1 GIAIARAILNDP
13 HILLLDEVTS
23 ALDAESKFFV
33 QEALEKI
40 MVDRTTII
48 DAHHLSTVRNADNIV
63 VIHQGKIVEEAIN
76 KYIIKN
82 VTYIGTPRKGILAAD
97 ESTVTIGKHLSS
109 IKVENVESNKMT
121 LRKLLFC
128 TPGCLQYL
136 SGVILFEETLS
147 TKRLLLP
154 SDTASGPISPMVAKR

>member
-1 GIAIARAILNDP
+1 
-13 HILLLDEVTS
+13 
-23 ALDAESKFFV
+23 
-33 QEALEKI
+33 

-48 DAHHLSTVRNADNIV
+48 VTHHLSTVRNADNIV

-76 KYIIKN
+76 KYISLSRMLH
-82 VTYIGTPRKGILAAD
+82 TLAPPRKGILAAN

-109 IKVENVESNKMT
+109 INVENVESNKRT
-121 LRKLLFC
+121 LRELLFC

-154 SDTASGPISPMVAKR
+154 SDAASGPISPMEAKRWRDDSDPNDSH